1 MLRPERRTW
10 GSSRE
15 FGTVSY
21 SNEPDRIWIW
31 PWSKRPEPEGEVA
44 VQIDRDGGLFVDPA
58 KVAASET
65 FKRQLSV
72 MTELAEEG
80 TQDP

>member
-1 MLRPERRTW
+1 V
-10 GSSRE
+10 SSSSE
-15 FGTVSY
+15 S
-21 SNEPDRIWIW
+21 ERIWIW

-44 VQIDRDGGLFVDPA
+44 VEIDGAGGLFVDPA

-72 MTELAEEG
+72 MTKLAEEG
-80 TQDP
+80 VKGP